1 MEQLSARILER
12 SSDAIVI
19 IRLADRTV
27 VGANEAFFAVTG
39 YPQHELV
46 RRHVY
51 DVLVQLESV
60 DGLETIDALEE
71 LGALSRAPTGLWT
84 RTGELRYGY
93 LSALVV
99 DADGQRDAVC
109 TIRDIRDPS
118 PGERRLAARARFTRI
133 VEAGGPRL
141 EVTSRAIQ
149 ALGESLR
156 WEFGAL
162 WLMTPETLA
171 LRCAVVWRSPLS
183 GLKALEEATWRT
195 ASPPGVGLV
204 GRRWQHRQ
212 AAWVPDAVTE
222 PEPDPRL
229 LPEEA
234 GELVHGWFGFPVWV
248 GGDVIGVVELFSPE
262 VRQPDEELLQMTEV
276 FGRLIG
282 RLLEDAEGRAEPS
295 DGTLAARARPQGA
308 EERPQTVS
316 SALRDLGEAVATVAG
331 KLDRLL
337 EGAVEP
343 GQRDR
348 PERQPRALAGPA
360 IAQPLPRIPT
370 GLTLKAVSRR
380 TGIPAATLRTWE
392 RRYGFVR
399 PVRSASGYR
408 LYGEEEIA
416 RVLQVKYLMEQ
427 GVRIGEAMAMV
438 RGNLHRPQATG

>member
-46 RRHVY
+46 GRHVH
-51 DVLVQLESV
+51 DLLVQLGPI
-60 DGLETIDALEE
+60 DGLQTVDALGE
-71 LGALSRAPTGLWT
+71 LGALSHAPTGLWT
-84 RTGELRYGY
+84 RAGELRYGH

-109 TIRDIRDPS
+109 TIRAIRDPS
-118 PGERRLAARARFTRI
+118 PVERRLAAQERFILT

-141 EVTSRAIQ
+141 EVASRAIQ

-162 WLMTPETLA
+162 WLMTPETPA
-171 LRCAVVWRSPLS
+171 LRCAAVWRSPLS

-195 ASPPGVGLV
+195 ASSPGVGLV
-204 GRRWQHRQ
+204 GRRWQDRQ
-212 AAWVPDAVTE
+212 AAWIPDAAME
-222 PEPDPRL
+222 SEPDPRRQ
-229 LPEEA
+229 PGEA
-234 GELVHGWFGFPVWV
+234 GEPVHGWFGFPVWA
-248 GGDVIGVVELFSPE
+248 GNDVIGVVEFFSRE

-276 FGRLIG
+276 FGRLLG
-282 RLLEDAEGRAEPS
+282 RLLEDAEGRTEPS
-295 DGTLAARARPQGA
+295 DGTLAARARSQGA
-308 EERPQTVS
+308 TDRSQTVS
-316 SALRDLGEAVATVAG
+316 GALRDLGEAVATVAG

-343 GQRDR
+343 NHGGR
-348 PERQPRALAGPA
+348 PERQPRALAAPA
-360 IAQPLPRIPT
+360 SAEPLPRIPT

-399 PVRSASGYR
+399 PIRSASGYR

-416 RVLQVKYLMEQ
+416 RILQVKYLMEQ
-427 GVRIGEAMAMV
+427 GVRIGEAMATV